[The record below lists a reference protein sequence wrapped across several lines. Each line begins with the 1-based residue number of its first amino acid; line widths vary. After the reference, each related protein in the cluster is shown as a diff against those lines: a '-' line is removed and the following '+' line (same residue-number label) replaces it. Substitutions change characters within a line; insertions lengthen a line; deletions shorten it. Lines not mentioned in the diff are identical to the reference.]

1 MVATRIYLQYEP
13 RLYSDLIQQFF
24 QSIGQEVIV
33 WISRGEDY
41 PVHLITTEQDCDEV
55 LLLSLEESEEPPD
68 DQLMNLMPHAKVIAF
83 SPHGKFGFRRL
94 PGETSWEEIRPF
106 GLAELMYEVLSEG
119 NQNNKENV

>member
-13 RLYSDLIQQFF
+13 RLYADLIQQLF

-33 WISRGEDY
+33 GISRGKDY

-55 LLLSLEESEEPPD
+55 LLLSLEESEKPPGE
-68 DQLMNLMPHAKVIAF
+68 QLLNLMPHAKVIAF

-119 NQNNKENV
+119 NQNNKENA